1 MDQAVSAFASG
12 HAIEISGTAP
22 VPLCIVPWGENG
34 CQMTLEIEDKATR
47 AALMRVSADGIR
59 VSVVSSI
66 SHEQANNEILKLFGK
81 ILGVRSTQ
89 LRVERGPSTRHRLL
103 LVQDLSIQ
111 EVRVQS
117 VFESEVDTYII
128 GT

>member
-1 MDQAVSAFASG
+1 MSAFASG
-12 HAIEISGTAP
+12 HAIETAGTPP
-22 VPLCIVPWGENG
+22 VPPCIVPWGENG
-34 CQMTLEIEDKATR
+34 CQMSLEVEDKGTR
-47 AALMRVSADGIR
+47 AALLRVLADGIR

-89 LRVERGPSTRHRLL
+89 LRVERGPSTRHKLL

-111 EVRVQS
+111 EVAHSSCNYQRLIRTS
-117 VFESEVDTYII
+117 
-128 GT
+128 